1 MTIFRSKKSENV
13 SNKPTRYFSSKQERF
28 VAESINGNITKNSGA
43 TTFNPG
49 DIESKHFLIECKT
62 KMKSSQSI
70 SIKKEWLNKIKAES
84 AIANKPY
91 TALIFNFGPDEENY
105 AIIDLQLFNL
115 LQELIN
121 NGMMD

>member
-1 MTIFRSKKSENV
+1 MSTFRSKKIKDLSD
-13 SNKPTRYFSSKQERF
+13 KPTRYFSANQEKF
-28 VAESINGNITKNSGA
+28 VAKNINGVVTKNSGA

-49 DIESKHFLIECKT
+49 DIESENFLIECKT